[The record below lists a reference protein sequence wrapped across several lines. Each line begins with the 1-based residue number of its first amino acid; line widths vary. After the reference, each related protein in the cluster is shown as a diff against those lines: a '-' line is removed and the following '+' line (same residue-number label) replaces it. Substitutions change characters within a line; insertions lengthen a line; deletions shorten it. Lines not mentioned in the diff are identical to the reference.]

1 MLFNSLSFIL
11 FFAVVFALNYLFKNH
26 NRYRHIMLLAASY
39 YFYAVW
45 NEWLLLLI
53 FFSTATDYFF
63 AAWIEDTASKRTKKR
78 ILIASIVINFG
89 ILATFKYLDFFIQ
102 SSYDFLAAMGLNPSI
117 HTLGILLPVG
127 ISFYTFQSISYIVDV
142 YNQNT
147 KAERSFLRYAL
158 YIAYFPQ
165 LVAGPIVR
173 STDFFP
179 QLSRVPVLT
188 REDFTFAVYM
198 ITMGLFKKVVLATY
212 FAGMTDPVFGSP
224 DAYSSFE
231 IMVAILAFSLQIYF
245 DFSGYSDTAI
255 GLSRLLGITLPPN
268 FNFPYG
274 ARNITEFWRRWHIS
288 LSNWL
293 RDYVYIPLG
302 GNRFGRVRA
311 GKNLMLTMTLGGLW
325 HGASWNFVIWGML
338 HGLLLVLDKH
348 VSFLR
353 NHISTMRSF
362 LFAVTT
368 FLIVSLM
375 WLPFRA
381 DDFGVTLAMLSRLFE
396 FSMPASLTVAHLLLL
411 AFSLGI
417 IIHHKISFVS
427 NYALILFSKLP
438 VAVMAFIVSL
448 YVNLIVVFGT
458 MEQPFIYFQF

>member
-1 MLFNSLSFIL
+1 ML
-11 FFAVVFALNYLFKNH
+11 VV
-26 NRYRHIMLLAASY
+26 ASY

-53 FFSTATDYFF
+53 LFSTATDYLF
-63 AAWIEDTASKRTKKR
+63 AIWIESSNSKRIKKR
-78 ILIASIVINFG
+78 ILFASVAINFG
-89 ILATFKYLDFFIQ
+89 ILGTFKYLDFFIQ
-102 SSYDFLAAMGLNPSI
+102 STYDLLSAIGLNPSI

-142 YNQNT
+142 YYKNT

-188 REDFTFAVYM
+188 RADFTFAVYM

-224 DAYSSFE
+224 DSYSSFE
-231 IMVAILAFSLQIYF
+231 IFVAILAFSLQIYF

-255 GLSRLLGITLPPN
+255 GLSKLLGINIPAN

-302 GNRFGRVRA
+302 GNRFGRHKA
-311 GKNLMLTMTLGGLW
+311 YKNLMLTMTVGGLW
-325 HGASWNFVIWGML
+325 HGASWNFIIWGGM
-338 HGLLLVLDKH
+338 HGLLLVADKH
-348 VSFLR
+348 FSFLR
-353 NHISTMRSF
+353 SHTTVIRSF
-362 LFAVTT
+362 IFALTT
-368 FLIVSLM
+368 FLIVSFM

-381 DDFGVTLAMLSRLFE
+381 DDFSVTLVMLDKLAE
-396 FSMPASLTVAHLLLL
+396 FSMPTSLTLAHLLLL
-411 AFSLGI
+411 LFSFGL

-427 NYALILFSKLP
+427 NYSLHIFSKLP
-438 VAVMAFIVSL
+438 VPVMAFIVSL